1 MEIREYEVLTRR
13 ADLDRLLNLF
23 ESLWKADGLWLSVF
37 SEMLFVSNDLLA
49 LLSGCSTLIPDAT
62 PRVFHSWELVRILIV
77 QQSRQRPGVCV
88 RMITQQFSDDVS
100 RVSLFLLSHRVTPYS
115 MSVTRCWYPSI

>member
-1 MEIREYEVLTRR
+1 MKIRENEVLAGS
-13 ADLDRLLNLF
+13 ADLDRLLDLL
-23 ESLWKADGLWLSVF
+23 ESLWEADGLLLPMF
-37 SEMLFVSNDLLA
+37 SEMLFVSNN
-49 LLSGCSTLIPDAT
+49 LLSLFAGCSTLIPDPT

-100 RVSLFLLSHRVTPYS
+100 RVSLFLLSHRVTPYV
-115 MSVTRCWYPSI
+115 MSLTR